1 MTSTPAC
8 AKAAHAGDPGACG
21 SKELILLPFYP
32 ALTPSAR
39 KRALGPCWANLATRL
54 TALSVGAMGC
64 NARAEV
70 IELSRM
76 VRGCKWFEWREVEAA
91 LRDGPAAARNY
102 SFALLPS
109 TYPFSAQAR
118 PRAVLG

>member
-1 MTSTPAC
+1 LVLEAGRFFIAPLRC
-8 AKAAHAGDPGACG
+8 ATGLRQQGI
-21 SKELILLPFYP
+21 ILLPFYP

-76 VRGCKWFEWREVEAA
+76 VRGCKSFEWREVEAA
-91 LRDGPAAARNY
+91 LRDGLRQQGIVRFIFRDGTTEVIPCYA
-102 SFALLPS
+102 
-109 TYPFSAQAR
+109 
-118 PRAVLG
+118 